1 MNKAT
6 TLFFLVCVP
15 VRLLLAYLVRANPEY
30 GKYAIIPAF
39 GFFSIYLF
47 RLRKVGLE
55 TFGRPI
61 WWDAYRP
68 VHGALYLLAAVYAFR
83 GQTRAYVPLLVDV
96 ILGIFLKLKHLKS
109 T

>member
-1 MNKAT
+1 MNKST
-6 TLFFLVCVP
+6 FLFFLVCIP
-15 VRLLLAYLVRANPEY
+15 VRLLMAYLVKTNPEL
-30 GKYAIIPAF
+30 GKYAIIPAI

-47 RLRKVGLE
+47 RMRKVGLE

-68 VHGALYLLAAVYAFR
+68 VHGALYLLAAVYACH
-83 GQTRAYVPLLVDV
+83 GQTHAYVPLLVDV